1 MGIKMKVSTTA
12 YGAAM
17 KTNAGIFI
25 QLAINFH

>member
-1 MGIKMKVSTTA
+1 MKVSTMA